1 MPRPVT
7 WLPRLHLIRSSVQ
20 HSVRS
25 HYDRR
30 DLELLFELQ
39 PRAAQK
45 LLELLPTVQ
54 IGTSRLVE
62 REALA
67 LFLERV
73 KAADDTAALFAQ
85 LRLER
90 SAPSRRKTRSLVR
103 RDDHPVTLA
112 SLPESIGLARGR
124 LEVSFRSIEQL
135 AEAMY
140 VLARLLEAEGDAFAA
155 AYEPQT
161 EPELQDAGDVRELF
175 AELEAMEADSRAS
188 SQTSIQEPQ
197 IQPSHG
203 LSRRI

>member
-62 REALA
+62 REVLA

-73 KAADDTAALFAQ
+73 KAADDTATLFAQ
-85 LRLER
+85 LRQER

-103 RDDHPVTLA
+103 RADRPVSLA
-112 SLPESIGLARGR
+112 SLPETIGLARGH

-140 VLARLLEAEGDAFAA
+140 IIARLLEDEGDAFAA
-155 AYEPQT
+155 AYEPET
-161 EPELQDAGDVRELF
+161 EPKSQDTGDVRELF
-175 AELEAMEADSRAS
+175 AELEAMEASVRAS
-188 SQTSIQEPQ
+188 SQTSAQAPET
-197 IQPSHG
+197 QPSQG